1 MYRHGVFSA
10 AQALEKSIRGSVEF
24 RSVKK
29 FLKIIF
35 PDVYGA
41 PAGLASSVRRW
52 KIQIRSERG
61 GAESP
66 PGDPHRT
73 EPPLRYYV
81 VSPHAS
87 VHGYSRCVYPYPYDQ
102 MTERCHSLQTAFRVS
117 TTVRKDMG
125 EREVDPAKQPQ
136 KYNGLQGTNQL
147 ATGSWAAK
155 SFSLVEM
162 EGEEPRFCKCKLWRL
177 RW

>member
-1 MYRHGVFSA
+1 MA
-10 AQALEKSIRGSVEF
+10 
-24 RSVKK
+24 
-29 FLKIIF
+29 
-35 PDVYGA
+35 
-41 PAGLASSVRRW
+41 
-52 KIQIRSERG
+52 
-61 GAESP
+61 
-66 PGDPHRT
+66 
-73 EPPLRYYV
+73 
-81 VSPHAS
+81 
-87 VHGYSRCVYPYPYDQ
+87 
-102 MTERCHSLQTAFRVS
+102 ERCHSLQTAFRVS

-162 EGEEPRFCKCKLWRL
+162 EGEEPRFCKCKLWGL